1 MKLLIG
7 KSSNI
12 KRKGGHLMSR
22 QNRSRI
28 IAGIFMILLG
38 GWFLLVQFIPD
49 LNDWMR
55 IDFSW
60 PLIIVAVGIFLLFL
74 GLLTN
79 EPGMAVPACVV
90 GGIGALLYWQNATGN
105 WGSWAYAWT
114 LIPGFV
120 GLGILL
126 EGLLSGRIRSA
137 WNSAFTLMMISLVT
151 FMIFG
156 SFFAR
161 VPLGDYWPGLLILW
175 GVWLLIRVL
184 FRSKT

>member
-1 MKLLIG
+1 
-7 KSSNI
+7 
-12 KRKGGHLMSR
+12 MSR

-38 GWFLLVQFIPD
+38 GWFLLVQFMPD
-49 LNDWMR
+49 LADWMQ
-55 IDFSW
+55 ISFSW
-60 PLIIVAVGIFLLFL
+60 PLIIVVVGIFLLFL
-74 GLLTN
+74 GLLAG

-90 GGIGALLYWQNATGN
+90 GGIGGLLYWQNATGN

-137 WNSAFTLMMISLVT
+137 WNSAFTLMMISLVA

-156 SFFAR
+156 SFFAN

-175 GVWLLIRVL
+175 GVWLLVRVL